1 MLSALH
7 VVVLFPILSAV
18 LVNPGT
24 PSCTDGHMGVFPV
37 LVIVSAA
44 AVSVHIQ
51 VSL

>member
-7 VVVLFPILSAV
+7 VVAPFPILSAV
-18 LVNPGT
+18 LVNLG
-24 PSCTDGHMGVFPV
+24 SSVDGHMGVFPV
-37 LVIVSAA
+37 LVIVNAA